1 MISDILKS
9 AFTAAGALMIM
20 APAGFAAEPIAITAH
35 PIDRFAIGL
44 DQTVFGAVEFVGGLD
59 LVARDRRFAGLSGI
73 DVSADGRAAYMVSDR
88 GYMVTAN
95 LVYRGGRLTAVRSVA
110 VTKIFPDSGHGKD
123 GNDAE
128 DIAVFGNPAKSAVI
142 SLERQSNPLI
152 RFRLD
157 GARLSEP
164 EPVKVDKAA
173 RHLPYNAGLESVTPF
188 PASSPYAGALLA
200 ISEGP
205 HRRADRHI
213 DAWIVGIGAFRIT
226 ARDNF
231 KITAARFLPGGD
243 LLLLERRFTA
253 GQGIGMRLRR
263 IAGDQIRP
271 DAALDGVVLLEAGL
285 RQQIDNMEG
294 LAVHRDARGR
304 TIITLV
310 SDDNG
315 SILQR
320 TLLLQFALVDQEASE

>member
-1 MISDILKS
+1 
-9 AFTAAGALMIM
+9 
-20 APAGFAAEPIAITAH
+20 
-35 PIDRFAIGL
+35 
-44 DQTVFGAVEFVGGLD
+44 D
-59 LVARDRRFAGLSGI
+59 LVYQGDRL
-73 DVSADGRAAYMVSDR
+73 AAIR
-88 GYMVTAN
+88 GVDIA
-95 LVYRGGRLTAVRSVA
+95 
-110 VTKIFPDSGHGKD
+110 KIFPDSDHGKD

-128 DIAVFGNPAKSAVI
+128 DITVFGNPAMSAVI
-142 SLERQSNPLI
+142 SLERQYDPLI

-157 GARLSEP
+157 GALLSSP
-164 EPVKVDKAA
+164 EPVNVDEAV
-173 RHLPYNAGLESVTPF
+173 RNLPYNAGLESVTTF

-200 ISEGP
+200 VSEGSH
-205 HRRADRHI
+205 HRAGRHI
-213 DAWIVGIGAFRIT
+213 DAWIVGVGAFRIT

-263 IAGDQIRP
+263 IAGDQIRL
-271 DAALDGVVLLEAGL
+271 DAALDGKILLEAGL

-304 TIITLV
+304 TIITMV

-320 TLLLQFALVDQEASE
+320 TLLLQFALIDDRQTVE